1 MGRRVGGFG
10 EPRVELRRINCPSCG
25 TKLKFSA
32 ERTQIECPACKKRF
46 AVRPKASAE
55 SSDVLKSTATPT
67 AKSPSSQPA
76 DIWSAPAEPLAPVH
90 RRRRIGRP
98 FKIAAAVLGVLAI
111 LAFEV
116 LLSSDEEPIAQ
127 QQVSVA
133 SEIPAATSA
142 APVTSVAVSTSDA
155 SPSSL
160 LRTTNPDDPNPLDTS
175 PAYSYRWNIG
185 DTYVYD
191 FEMTANP
198 AGQHHTI
205 KGYCQYTVAAV
216 EQVAGADD
224 DSKDEPDGTGT
235 AFVVTA
241 DGYLVTC
248 AHVVRDAV
256 KVTIKL
262 GGKSWPARVIA
273 FDPVKDLA
281 VLKIKAQDLPTLP
294 LSPDPTI
301 ELAQTVRVVG
311 YPLTDMLGKGIKITS
326 GSVAGTT
333 EANSAGIRQFQI
345 DATVNPGNSGGP
357 LVDDRGQVVGV
368 TSALLSG
375 FQISEVGFAVPV
387 DEVHALLQRI
397 NVVPTG
403 QIGAISQSGPELAR
417 QVTPSVALV
426 EVKASEETGRQ
437 YRVRYSYHIDGKPA
451 EVEMRTREDNSLVID
466 RFGEISEYEGDGIL
480 PFSYDHVGRLF
491 IENLSS
497 DGERVWDSH
506 QFTTFTE
513 RVPQS
518 ETTGSI
524 GGFPRPRIATGMFG
538 EAPRTEPETKTY
550 SAIEQRSYEITAEAD
565 EKLTIKKEYEY
576 RTIEDTKPPRLSQK
590 GEGSFDFD
598 LQLRM
603 PASSSYEGTSSE
615 RGPNNSLKT
624 TPYKITYKLR
634 DSHATAPNKRPDSF
648 AEFAYEFGRQM
659 ARQSEGQYPPAG
671 RSNGGGS
678 RPRSPSLRDRG
689 ELVERMHTLEGE
701 FRNSEPFN
709 RPVPGAF
716 GTEQIG
722 SLVNLPF
729 DPQKQGKIAPM
740 LIEFVYKG
748 DVHEKMEAVRGL
760 KRWAGEE
767 HVAQLVELLT
777 AEIEHVDWPERRE
790 IMLALGRFQTPEVM
804 RALAGQLSYQPEY
817 VTAVEILRDFGPAA
831 EKEVSLVLKSSS
843 TEARERAADLLREIG
858 TKRSRDA
865 VSSALKVEQDA
876 KVKAALE
883 SAHSAIDGR

>member
-1 MGRRVGGFG
+1 MGRRIGGFG
-10 EPRVELRRINCPSCG
+10 EHRVELRRINCPSCG
-25 TKLKFSA
+25 TKLKFGA

-46 AVRPKASAE
+46 AVRSKASAE
-55 SSDVLKSTATPT
+55 SSDVLKSTPAPAT
-67 AKSPSSQPA
+67 KSPLPLPA
-76 DIWSAPAEPLAPVH
+76 DIWSTPAEPLAPVQS
-90 RRRRIGRP
+90 RRRFGRP
-98 FKIAAAVLGVLAI
+98 VKIAAAIFGVLAFV
-111 LAFEV
+111 AFE
-116 LLSSDEEPIAQ
+116 LIFRSDEELTTT
-127 QQVSVA
+127 QQVAVIGDA
-133 SEIPAATSA
+133 PAATP
-142 APVTSVAVSTSDA
+142 APFVTPVAIGSSDA
-155 SPSSL
+155 GPSSL
-160 LRTTNPDDPNPLDTS
+160 LRTINLDDLNPLDTS
-175 PAYSYRWNIG
+175 PAYSYGWNIG

-191 FEMTANP
+191 FEMTADP

-216 EQVAGADD
+216 EQVAELDE

-256 KVTIKL
+256 QVTIKL

-281 VLKIKAQDLPTLP
+281 VLKIEAQDLPTLA
-294 LSPDPTI
+294 LSSDPVV
-301 ELAQTVRVVG
+301 ELAQSVRVVG

-333 EANSAGIRQFQI
+333 ETNPAGIRQFQI

-397 NVVPTG
+397 SVAPTG
-403 QIGAISQSGPELAR
+403 KIGAVHQSGPELAR
-417 QVTPSVALV
+417 QVTPAVALV
-426 EVKASEETGRQ
+426 EVKSSEEAGRQ
-437 YRVRYSYHIDGKPA
+437 YRVRYSYRIDEKPA
-451 EVEMRTREDNSLVID
+451 DVSMRTHEDNSLVVD
-466 RFGEISEYEGDGIL
+466 RFGEISEFEGDGIL

-497 DGERVWDSH
+497 DGERTWDSH

-513 RVPQS
+513 QIPRA
-518 ETTGSI
+518 EMTGSI

-538 EAPRTEPETKTY
+538 EAPRTEPETKSY
-550 SAIEQRSYEITAEAD
+550 SAIEQRSYEITVEAD
-565 EKLTIKKEYEY
+565 EQLSIKKEYEY

-590 GEGSFDFD
+590 GKGSFDFD

-603 PASSSYEGTSSE
+603 PTSSSYEGTSSE

-634 DSHATAPNKRPDSF
+634 DSHAVPPNKRPDSF
-648 AEFAYEFGRQM
+648 SEFAYEFGRQV
-659 ARQSEGQYPPAG
+659 ARQSEGQHPPWG
-671 RSNGGGS
+671 RSNRNGSQSVATLPRDGGDMIG
-678 RPRSPSLRDRG
+678 RLQR
-689 ELVERMHTLEGE
+689 LEHE
-701 FRNSEPFN
+701 FRNTGPDHPSLTVANE
-709 RPVPGAF
+709 RI
-716 GTEQIG
+716 GT
-722 SLVNLPF
+722 LANLPF
-729 DPQKQGKIAPM
+729 DPHKQDKIAPL

-748 DVHEKMEAVRGL
+748 NVQEKMEAVRGL

-767 HVAQLVELLT
+767 HVSELVELLT

-790 IMLALGRFQTPEVM
+790 IMLALSRFQTPEVM
-804 RALAGQLSYQPEY
+804 RALAGQLSNQPEY
-817 VTAVEILRDFGPAA
+817 VTAVEILRDFGSAA
-831 EKEVSLVLKSSS
+831 EEEVALVLKNSSP
-843 TEARERAADLLREIG
+843 EARERAADLLREIG
-858 TKRSRDA
+858 TKRSRDE
-865 VSSALKVEQDA
+865 VSSALKVEQDP

-883 SAHSAIDGR
+883 SAFKAIEGR